1 MPASD
6 TGLSEKILQTAKTL
20 FVQKGYHGMSMR
32 EVSEALGVSKAALY
46 YYYQDK
52 EQLFLA
58 ILDSDLDASSSA
70 LNDIIARPVS
80 SRERI
85 RLFVEY
91 ILQQPAVDRAAIR
104 LASQEIGQLGEEA
117 RSRFGGVYQ
126 ANFIDKIAG
135 ILQKGMDDGEF
146 RRMPADVAARA
157 LLGIVFPYLDSTHA
171 GPAAVPPETIQQVVE
186 IYLNGVSAK

>member
-6 TGLSEKILQTAKTL
+6 TGLSEKILQTAKSL

-58 ILDSDLDASSSA
+58 ILDSDLEASSAA

-85 RLFVEY
+85 QLFVEY
-91 ILQQPAVDRAAIR
+91 ILQQPPVNRAAIR

-117 RSRFGGVYQ
+117 RSRFGAVYQ

-146 RRMPADVAARA
+146 RWMPAGVAARA
-157 LLGIVFPYLDSTHA
+157 LLGIVFPYLDSMHA
-171 GPAAVPPETIQQVVE
+171 GAAAVPPETIQEVVE